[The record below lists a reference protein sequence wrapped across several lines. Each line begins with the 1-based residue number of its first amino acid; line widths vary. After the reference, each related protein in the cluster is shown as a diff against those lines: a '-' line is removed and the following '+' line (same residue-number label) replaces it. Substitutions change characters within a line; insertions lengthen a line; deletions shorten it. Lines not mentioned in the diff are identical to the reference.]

1 MRTKVVDLRLGDD
14 VAQICS
20 DSSPAQQSCCGSAYF
35 ICTYVKSFT
44 VSVSVCGCACVCK
57 LYLPFTFYSTK
68 YFLLFAVDLNNLLAV
83 SVCVSVDIYKFVCMC
98 VGVCVFFAVV
108 ICTKHFWHIICFI

>member
-44 VSVSVCGCACVCK
+44 VSVSVCGCACVCCVCK

-83 SVCVSVDIYKFVCMC
+83 SVCVGVDIYTY
-98 VGVCVFFAVV
+98 
-108 ICTKHFWHIICFI
+108 I